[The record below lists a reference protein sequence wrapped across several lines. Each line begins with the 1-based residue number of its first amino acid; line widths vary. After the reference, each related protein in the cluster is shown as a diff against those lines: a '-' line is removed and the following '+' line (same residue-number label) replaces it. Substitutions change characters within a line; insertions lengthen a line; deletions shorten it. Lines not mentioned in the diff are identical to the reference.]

1 MKSAPSIKVFT
12 TCPPSSRIPQA
23 QYLDRL
29 LTVAQWSEAAGCTG
43 ILMFSDNSLLDPWAL
58 SHLVIQ
64 HTKALSPLVA
74 IQPVYMHPYWVA
86 KQISTLSYLHGR
98 RIYLNMVAG
107 GFKNDLEALGDPT
120 SHDKRYTRLVEY
132 TTVIMRLLA
141 NNAVTYEGEFHRV
154 SKLKLQP
161 PLPAALFPE
170 VFVSGSS
177 DAGIAAARAMGAL
190 AVKYPK
196 PADEETSPPRDLRLG
211 IRVGIIARPREAD
224 AWDAAHARFQDDRK
238 GQLTRQ
244 LAEKV
249 SDSVWHKQLAGLE
262 RSPEPSV
269 YWMTPFQNY
278 QAMCPYLV
286 GSYTQIAEEM
296 ARYFGAG
303 YRTVILDIPPDQ
315 DDLEH
320 TFAAFGAA
328 LELLQAEPSRA
339 SESERA
345 IFDEREHIHA
355 APASRLS

>member
-1 MKSAPSIKVFT
+1 
-12 TCPPSSRIPQA
+12 
-23 QYLDRL
+23 
-29 LTVAQWSEAAGCTG
+29 
-43 ILMFSDNSLLDPWAL
+43 
-58 SHLVIQ
+58 
-64 HTKALSPLVA
+64 
-74 IQPVYMHPYWVA
+74 
-86 KQISTLSYLHGR
+86 
-98 RIYLNMVAG
+98 
-107 GFKNDLEALGDPT
+107 
-120 SHDKRYTRLVEY
+120 
-132 TTVIMRLLA
+132 MRLLA
-141 NNAVTYEGEFHRV
+141 NTAVTYEGEFHRV

-161 PLPAALFPE
+161 PLSAALFPE

-177 DAGIAAARAMGAL
+177 DAGIAAARAMDAL

-196 PADEETSPPRDLRLG
+196 PADEETAPPRDLRLG

-262 RSPEPSV
+262 RSSEQSV

-296 ARYFGAG
+296 ARYFGSG
-303 YRTVILDIPPDQ
+303 YSTVILDIPPDQ

-339 SESERA
+339 YEGERA
-345 IFDEREHIHA
+345 IVDEREHIHA
-355 APASRLS
+355 APASRLT